1 MGLSCGPRNITFAAV
16 LVAGVA
22 CPLSAQTQTPEQG
35 QTLTGTASPL
45 SPIDPDAPM
54 AELPD
59 IGVAWP
65 EIGADALPTTGLPS
79 DGQPVSGALPLVS
92 AQNEQAIE
100 RRYRVILENVQAVSG
115 DQLLPRFDT
124 LSVLKAGEG
133 KAANIAQIDR
143 RAREDRQLL
152 DQLLRAAG
160 HYDAKVDFRV
170 EPPKTGERLSVILSI
185 TPGPLYRFAEVKVE
199 GIADAA
205 AKDPAIR
212 DAFTIKPHDPVNAD
226 DVAAGE
232 ARLKNAI
239 ARGGYPFAEMTP
251 SEIEIDHETRS
262 ATLTLK
268 VATGGAQTIGKIV
281 ITSAKPPFDAKH
293 VTKLAR
299 FDGKKGYDQAKVE
312 DLKRA
317 IIATGLVA
325 SARVTPVQGA
335 SAGSVDLNVALEPA
349 PLRTI
354 AAEAGYG
361 TGEGFQ
367 GEVSWT
373 HRNLIRPEGAVT
385 FRAIGGTREQS
396 VGALLRM
403 NNFGA
408 RDNVLSARILA
419 ANVNSSAYDA
429 RTLEIGGNFERQ
441 TNIIWQK
448 KWIWSVGGEVI
459 LTDERDV
466 SAAGIR
472 RQTYVIGA
480 APLTLAYDGSDDLLD
495 PHTGFRFALRLSP
508 EVSFRDGTN
517 SYARI
522 QMDGSAYAQL
532 SERVVVAGRVRLGS
546 ILGKETFAIAPSRRF
561 YAGGGSSVRGYGYQ
575 NIGPRDAFNDP
586 IGGRSLTEFG
596 LEARIRFGEFAVVP
610 FIDGG
615 NIYLGSTPSF
625 TSFRYGAGLGLRYH
639 SSFGPIRIDV
649 GTPINPQSG
658 DSPVA
663 LYVSLGQA
671 F

>member
-1 MGLSCGPRNITFAAV
+1 MARCIGPRKVSLAAF
-16 LVAGVA
+16 LATACAWPSVAQVQA
-22 CPLSAQTQTPEQG
+22 PAPAAPSAFPVD
-35 QTLTGTASPL
+35 A
-45 SPIDPDAPM
+45 DAPM

-65 EIGADALPTTGLPS
+65 EIGAEAKPDSMEAPGPAPT
-79 DGQPVSGALPLVS
+79 
-92 AQNEQAIE
+92 AQAQSEQSTE
-100 RRYRVILENVQAVSG
+100 RRYRVILENASQVSG

-124 LSVLKAGEG
+124 LSALKAGEN

-170 EPPKTGERLSVILSI
+170 EPGKAGERLSVILTL
-185 TPGPLYRFAEVKVE
+185 TPGPLYRFAEVQVE
-199 GIADAA
+199 GIAEAA

-239 ARGGYPFAEMTP
+239 ARGGYPFAEMAP

-262 ATLTLK
+262 ATLKLK
-268 VATGGAQTIGKIV
+268 VATGAAQMIGKIV
-281 ITSAKPPFDAKH
+281 VTSPKPPFDAKH
-293 VTKLAR
+293 IAKLGR
-299 FDGKKGYDQAKVE
+299 FDKTKGYDQAKVE

-325 SARVTPVQGA
+325 SARVTPVQGETQDK
-335 SAGSVDLNVALEPA
+335 VDLNVALEAA
-349 PLRTI
+349 PMRTI

-408 RDNVLSARILA
+408 RDNVLSARLLA

-429 RTLEIGGNFERQ
+429 RTLELGGNFERQ

-459 LTDERDV
+459 LTDERDA
-466 SAAGIR
+466 SATGIR
-472 RQTYVIGA
+472 RQTYLIGA
-480 APLTLAYDGSDDLLD
+480 APLSLAYDGSDDLLD
-495 PHTGFRFALRLSP
+495 PHRGFRFAIRLSP

-517 SYARI
+517 SYARV
-522 QMDGSAYAQL
+522 QMDGSVYRQV

-546 ILGKETFAIAPSRRF
+546 IIGNDSFAIAPSRRF
-561 YAGGGSSVRGYGYQ
+561 YAGGGSSVRGFGYQ

-586 IGGRSLTEFG
+586 IGGRSLAEFG
-596 LEARIRFGEFAVVP
+596 LEARIRFGDFAVVP

-615 NIYLGSTPSF
+615 NIYLGSSPRFS
-625 TSFRYGAGLGLRYH
+625 SFRYGAGLGLRYH

-649 GTPINPQSG
+649 GTPINPQDG